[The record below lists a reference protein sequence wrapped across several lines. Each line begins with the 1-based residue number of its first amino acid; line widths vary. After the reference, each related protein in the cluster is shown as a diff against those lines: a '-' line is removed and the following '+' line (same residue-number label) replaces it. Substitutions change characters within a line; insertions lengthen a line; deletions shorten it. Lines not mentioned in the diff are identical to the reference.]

1 MKRLENVFG
10 TAIFLIRHRAAHEFR
25 FGLCLH
31 FKSAE
36 GGNILFSMK
45 KAVVIFILLCILGTA
60 VFADDQEYITSEDY
74 LSDVIESILQQEIII
89 GREDVQA
96 PDTQSE
102 LGRPSVALV
111 LSGGGA
117 KGVAHIAVIEA
128 LEKYGIPIDKVFGT
142 SMGALIGGLYAAGLS
157 PAEMKE
163 VVRSNDLTKLFTAFE
178 STGYNEVLDAFDFNS
193 NNVLSLSLGQGI
205 GGVSGLIDDYM
216 ILNFLTSYVGNVPD
230 GIDFDKDLVVPFEC
244 NAANLLD
251 GNEVIFTG
259 GNLVT
264 AMRSSMSIP
273 VVFEP
278 VVIDESLVLVDGGAV
293 CNYIAHRAME
303 EGYDIIIVVT
313 LDGYRKK
320 VTTAEDVESLS
331 GVLGAS
337 LGLVLDNVSRGELA
351 LADYWFSPDVTA
363 YTTFSFGD
371 ADAILEAGE
380 KMAEEEA
387 DRFKSIASLFTEEQK
402 VYKDPNRVGD
412 YYLRYQVKTKE
423 EHLASKDTR
432 HEDLLGRTRLS
443 LGVYGGGGYGFF
455 FREDA
460 KEETW
465 RAFYPTLSLR
475 SFVKDVGG
483 SAVSL
488 DIRLKSTMNWST
500 DLSIM
505 GLLRLTPDRNT
516 RIFGMAR
523 IRGSVGSLTYWTDTS
538 SIIRFNILEGLVA
551 ADAGLMITNE
561 HNYNFLFYASADNM
575 WSLMNESEGERMYG
589 FIPSATLEAVY
600 YPDYTNGFFSVDGG
614 RYDFVASGG
623 YYTST
628 SKWFYKLAFAAEN
641 TFEINQK
648 LSLWYDLTAYSNHGN
663 SLLRSSFEEYGGWD
677 GMPGYAMGTLYG
689 EFMTLGFGAQYQLSK
704 SFTTTYIAAVIRG
717 GVRADV
723 KYDSSWAETHE
734 FTSYVPFKD
743 CFESGLWDLGISV
756 GYGIGTPVGDI
767 ILGVGFNKNLQLALF
782 VQLT

>member
-1 MKRLENVFG
+1 MIHVFFLLIRAYVQDAGGPTHKKNVSF
-10 TAIFLIRHRAAHEFR
+10 IFL
-25 FGLCLH
+25 
-31 FKSAE
+31 FKNRWC
-36 GGNILFSMK
+36 GNILSYMK
-45 KAVVIFILLCILGTA
+45 KTVVILILLCVLGCA
-60 VFADDQEYITSEDY
+60 VFADDQEYVSKDDFLDDI
-74 LSDVIESILQQEIII
+74 IGSILQQEIII
-89 GREDVQA
+89 GREDVHA
-96 PDTQSE
+96 PDTMSE

-128 LEKYGIPIDKVFGT
+128 MEKYGIPIDKVFGT

-178 STGYNEVLDAFDFNS
+178 SSGYNEVLDAFDFSS

-230 GIDFDKDLVVPFEC
+230 GIDFEKDLVVPFEC

-273 VVFEP
+273 IVFEP
-278 VVIDESLVLVDGGAV
+278 VVIDEGLVLVDGGAV
-293 CNYIAHRAME
+293 CNYIAHRALE

-320 VTTAEDVESLS
+320 VTTNEDVTSLS

-363 YTTFSFGD
+363 FSTFSFGA
-371 ADAILEAGE
+371 ADDILEAGE
-380 KMAEEEA
+380 KMVEDETG
-387 DRFKSIASLFTEEQK
+387 RFESIAALFTEEQK
-402 VYKDPNRVGD
+402 VYKDPERTGEYYSRYRVM
-412 YYLRYQVKTKE
+412 TKE
-423 EHLASKDTR
+423 EHLSSRETR
-432 HEDLLGRTRLS
+432 HEDLLGMTRLS
-443 LGVYGGGGYGFF
+443 IGVYGGGGYGFYF
-455 FREDA
+455 KKDSENS
-460 KEETW
+460 TW

-483 SAVSL
+483 SDVSL

-500 DLSIM
+500 DVSVM
-505 GLLRLTPDRNT
+505 GLFRFTPDTGLRF
-516 RIFGMAR
+516 FGMAR
-523 IRGSVGSLTYWTDTS
+523 ARGSVGSLTFWTDAS
-538 SIIRFNILEGLVA
+538 SRFRFNIIEGLA
-551 ADAGLMITNE
+551 ALDAGLMVTNE
-561 HNYNFLFYASADNM
+561 HDYNVLFYLSADNS
-575 WSLMNESEGERMYG
+575 WSLMDEESDDRMYA

-600 YPDYTNGFFSVDGG
+600 YPDYSNGFFSVEGG
-614 RYDFVASGG
+614 RYDLVASAG
-623 YYTST
+623 YYTNT
-628 SKWFYKLAFAAEN
+628 NTWFYKLAFAAEN
-641 TFEINQK
+641 TFRINQK
-648 LSLWYDLTAYSNHGN
+648 LSLWYDFTAYSNHGN
-663 SLLRSSFEEYGGWD
+663 FYLRSSYEEYGGWD
-677 GMPGYAMGTLYG
+677 GMPGYATGSLFG
-689 EFMTLGFGAQYQLSK
+689 EYITLGFGAQYQLSK
-704 SFTTTYIAAVIRG
+704 SFTSTYIAAVIRG

-723 KYDSSWAETHE
+723 KYASAMEEFHE
-734 FTSYVPFKD
+734 FTTFVPFKE
-743 CFESGLWDLGISV
+743 CFSSGLWDLGISV

-767 ILGVGFNKNLQLALF
+767 ILGAGFNKDLQLSLYIE
-782 VQLT
+782 LT

>member
-1 MKRLENVFG
+1 MKRPENVLWTLFFHIG
-10 TAIFLIRHRAAHEFR
+10 HGSMHKQ
-25 FGLCLH
+25 CLH
-31 FKSAE
+31 VLLYFKNGE
-36 GGNILFSMK
+36 CGNILFSMK
-45 KAVVIFILLCILGTA
+45 KAVVILVLLCILCTA
-60 VFADDQEYITSEDY
+60 VFAEDQEYVSSEGYID
-74 LSDVIESILQQEIII
+74 DVISSILQQEIFI
-89 GREDVQA
+89 GRDDIQA

-128 LEKYGIPIDKVFGT
+128 MEKYGIPIDKVFGT

-163 VVRSNDLTKLFTAFE
+163 VVRSNDLTKLFTVFE
-178 STGYNEVLDAFDFNS
+178 STGYNEVLDAFDFSS

-216 ILNFLTSYVGNVPD
+216 ILNFLTAYVGNVPD

-259 GNLVT
+259 GNLIT

-273 VVFEP
+273 IVFEP
-278 VVIDESLVLVDGGAV
+278 VVVDEGLVLVDGGAV
-293 CNYIAHRAME
+293 CNYIAHRALN

-320 VTTAEDVESLS
+320 TTTAEDVESLS

-337 LGLVLDNVSRGELA
+337 LGMVLDNVSRGELA

-371 ADAILEAGE
+371 ADAILDAGE
-380 KMAEEEA
+380 KMVEDEA
-387 DRFKSIASLFTEEQK
+387 DRFSTIAALFTEEQK
-402 VYKDPNRVGD
+402 VYKDPDRVGE
-412 YYLRYQVKTKE
+412 YHTRYQVKTRE
-423 EHLASKDTR
+423 EHLASRETQ

-455 FREDA
+455 FRKDA
-460 KEETW
+460 EESTW

-475 SFVKDVGG
+475 SFVKDVSG
-483 SAVSL
+483 SRISL
-488 DIRLKSTMNWST
+488 DIRLRSTMNWST
-500 DLSIM
+500 DVSVM
-505 GLLRLTPDRNT
+505 GLFRFTPDLGVRF
-516 RIFGMAR
+516 FGMAR
-523 IRGSVGSLTYWTDTS
+523 LRGSIGSLTYWTDTS
-538 SIIRFNILEGLVA
+538 SVLRFNILEGLA
-551 ADAGLMITNE
+551 ALDVGFMVTNE
-561 HNYNFLFYASADNM
+561 YNHNILFYASADNM
-575 WSLMNESEGERMYG
+575 WSLMNATGGERMYG

-600 YPDYTNGFFSVDGG
+600 YPDYSNGFFSAEGG

-628 SKWFYKLAFAAEN
+628 SKWFYKLAVAAET
-641 TFEINQK
+641 TFRINQK
-648 LSLWYDLTAYSNHGN
+648 LSIWYDFTAYSNHGD
-663 SLLRSSFEEYGGWD
+663 SLLRSSFEEYGGWN
-677 GMPGYAMGTLYG
+677 GMPGYATGSLYG
-689 EFMTLGFGAQYQLSK
+689 EFITLGFGAQYQLSK
-704 SFTTTYIAAVIRG
+704 SFTTTYVTAVIRG

-723 KYDSSWAETHE
+723 KYESSMEESKE
-734 FTSYVPFKD
+734 FTTYVPFKD
-743 CFESGLWDLGISV
+743 CFQSGLWDLGISV
-756 GYGIGTPVGDI
+756 GYGIGTPVGDV
-767 ILGVGFNKNLQLALF
+767 ILGVGFNKNLQLALYIE
-782 VQLT
+782 LT